1 MKRKIAVLLT
11 AVMATTSTMNIMAA
25 STNSASRTVNVKEN
39 SKLTDV
45 ELTIRPTDGN
55 YRVGES
61 FYIELKNGTFNKDAI
76 NDTTENNKVQY
87 NFKKLFAHTGV
98 EAAIKTV
105 YNVDSASST
114 GKEAAIKAIFEEKDS
129 KHFFTDLLGGT
140 GINDRSIFKQI
151 PYVIEYVNSTQIKVT
166 LVPFTN
172 DELTLAAQSTKV
184 GIRPYVS
191 IPVSEMITSKKG
203 NDESNDIVLAINGN
217 STTISSSNVTIGTL
231 SSSSSSTTTTIA
243 GSTTFDES
251 VTLKDITVKE
261 NVIDSFVT
269 EGTKAVTLRLS
280 SGFEFSTKN
289 NVEISPSMNMQSTAE
304 KVKDSEISLNDS
316 KNTLTFKIPN
326 TWANKADTESKL
338 RSFVIKNLKVVPTNE
353 DKSYG
358 EVKMTISGDAA
369 GVTTQDLVVANR
381 QKAGYTMVVSEDPKT
396 IVSGRHYNVGTNS
409 NVSFKGTL
417 KESGNVAAKFKFGE
431 TVAQTWDLNK
441 RLEFNLPEGVQVY
454 KVTVKDVN
462 GNFKSVSSDKFNIIN
477 NGRTIRINRGDLAF
491 DSSKNANKL
500 ATLEFTLDLS
510 IDAAFTGDVKVSVN
524 GGGMDQGAVAD
535 VVIAKAI
542 APISIETKTTNVNV
556 GYQDYATAD
565 VTITEAEAGMLME
578 GENAEIFINSP
589 YLSSS
594 NSEIGFSNAEYEV
607 DSNELAISDFKVSG
621 GKISFKVKTGTYNKP
636 ATIKLKN
643 MKIAA
648 TRSVPY
654 GAYSLGMGGQAVI
667 NNYNKSLNS
676 NIPTNAASGNEFLMF
691 TDTTSYYAFKEY
703 INVVTSTGTLDSVV
717 KVTVGEKTI
726 SMNGTEAQ
734 MDVAPYIQA
743 SSNSTM
749 VPLRFVSVALGV
761 DDATKPDESSRV
773 SYDPNSKMATIY
785 FGSGANQ
792 KLIQFQAGSN
802 KMTINGTAIG
812 MENGVVAEIKDG
824 RMFVPF
830 RALGQA
836 LGVNV
841 SWNADTRT
849 AIYNSN
855 N

>member
-61 FYIELKNGTFNKDAI
+61 FYIELKNGTFDEKVISDK
-76 NDTTENNKVQY
+76 TEANKVQY
-87 NFKKLFAHTGV
+87 NFKKLFDDANVKT
-98 EAAIKTV
+98 AIKTV
-105 YNVDSASST
+105 YNVDLT
-114 GKEAAIKAIFEEKDS
+114 DTTKKEEAVKAIFGEKDS
-129 KHFFTDLLGGT
+129 KKFFTDLLNTFNGS
-140 GINDRSIFKQI
+140 DKSIFKQI

-191 IPVSEMITSKKG
+191 IPVSEMITSSKD

-261 NVIDSFVT
+261 NVIDSLIT
-269 EGTKAVTLRLS
+269 DDTKTVTLRLS
-280 SGFEFSTKN
+280 SGFEFSTKTG
-289 NVEISPSMNMQSTAE
+289 VEILPSINMPSTAA
-304 KVKDSEISLNDS
+304 KVEDSNISLNDS
-316 KNTLTFKIPN
+316 KNTLTFKIPKN
-326 TWANKADTESKL
+326 WENKTGTESKL

-381 QKAGYTMVVSEDPKT
+381 QKAGYTMVASEDPKT
-396 IVSGRHYNVGTNS
+396 IVSGRHYNVGKNQ

-431 TVAQTWDLNK
+431 TVAHTWDLNK

-477 NGRTIRINRGDLAF
+477 NGRTIRINRGALEF
-491 DSSKNANKL
+491 DTKNTNKL

-556 GYQDYATAD
+556 GYQDYTTAD
-565 VTITEAEAGMLME
+565 VTITEAEPGMLME

-743 SSNSTM
+743 ASNSTM

-773 SYDPNSKMATIY
+773 SYDPNSKIATIY